1 MIAVTRLL
9 KTYARPLAATLAVCL
24 LFGGSDTSINWT
36 AQPASALLRVNHN
49 FITQDQLTQAL
60 RKFAAL
66 TGAAPSTDET
76 QQVLQRLI
84 DDELLIQRGEQL
96 LLPETDPGL
105 RKLMVQS
112 LIQQIV
118 NSDPQPVI
126 DDNQLRAFYHSHQAV
141 FEQPQRRKLAV
152 ITFDNR
158 PHAVAARRALTKG
171 ATVSN
176 IKADYSG
183 TSTELPQ
190 VLLPRNAI
198 QTYLG
203 SHLTNVALGLH
214 QGEISPPIR
223 QGSTFY
229 LIQSIDIQPT
239 YVPTFAQA
247 RQQVLGEYKQ
257 RQRDQLLSDALNNFR
272 SQADININ
280 LNVLADNPR

>member
-9 KTYARPLAATLAVCL
+9 KTNARPLAATLAICL
-24 LFGGSDTSINWT
+24 LFTGSDTSINWA
-36 AQPASALLRVNHN
+36 AQPASALVRVNHN

-60 RKFAAL
+60 RKFTAFK
-66 TGAAPSTDET
+66 GVKPSTDET

-141 FEQPQRRKLAV
+141 FEQPQRLKLGV

-171 ATVSN
+171 ATVN
-176 IKADYSG
+176 DIKADYSG
-183 TSTELPQ
+183 ISTELPQ

-214 QGEISPPIR
+214 QGDVSPPIQ

-239 YVPTFAQA
+239 YIPTFAQA

-280 LNVLADNPR
+280 LNIVADNLR

>member
-9 KTYARPLAATLAVCL
+9 KTNARPLAATLAICL
-24 LFGGSDTSINWT
+24 LFTGSDTSINWA
-36 AQPASALLRVNHN
+36 AQPASALVRVNHN

-60 RKFAAL
+60 RKFTAFK
-66 TGAAPSTDET
+66 GVKPSTDET

-141 FEQPQRRKLAV
+141 FEQPQRLKLGV

-171 ATVSN
+171 ATVN
-176 IKADYSG
+176 DIKADYSG
-183 TSTELPQ
+183 ISTELPQ

-214 QGEISPPIR
+214 QGDVSPPIQ

-239 YVPTFAQA
+239 YIPTFAQA

-280 LNVLADNPR
+280 LNVVADNLR

>member
-1 MIAVTRLL
+1 MISVTRLL
-9 KTYARPLAATLAVCL
+9 KTYARPVAASLAICL
-24 LFGGSDTSINWT
+24 LFSGSDTSIDWM
-36 AQPASALLRVNHN
+36 AQPASALVRVNHN

-60 RKFAAL
+60 RKTTAFK
-66 TGAAPSTDET
+66 GAEPSTDET
-76 QQVLQRLI
+76 RQVLQRLI

-118 NSDPQPVI
+118 NSGSQPVI
-126 DDNQLRAFYHSHQAV
+126 DDNQLRTFYHSHQAI
-141 FEQPQRRKLAV
+141 FEQPQRLKLGV
-152 ITFDNR
+152 ITFDDR
-158 PHAVAARRALTKG
+158 PHALAARRALTKG
-171 ATVSN
+171 ATVN
-176 IKADYSG
+176 DVKIQYSG

-190 VLLPRNAI
+190 ALLPRNTI

-203 SHLTNVALGLH
+203 SHLTNVALELDE
-214 QGEISPPIR
+214 GEISPPIR

-280 LNVLADNPR
+280 PNVLEDNLR

>member
-1 MIAVTRLL
+1 M
-9 KTYARPLAATLAVCL
+9 
-24 LFGGSDTSINWT
+24 NWA
-36 AQPASALLRVNHN
+36 AQPASALVRVNHN

-60 RKFAAL
+60 RKSTAFK
-66 TGAAPSTDET
+66 GAEPSTDET

-84 DDELLIQRGEQL
+84 DDELLIQRSEQL

-105 RKLMVQS
+105 RKLIVQS

-118 NSDPQPVI
+118 NSGPQPVI
-126 DDNQLRAFYHSHQAV
+126 DDNQLRTFYHSHQAI
-141 FEQPQRRKLAV
+141 FEQPKRVKLGV

-171 ATVSN
+171 ATVN
-176 IKADYSG
+176 DVKIQYSG

-190 VLLPRNAI
+190 ALLPRNTI

-203 SHLTNVALGLH
+203 SHLTKVALELNE
-214 QGEISPPIR
+214 GEISPPIQR
-223 QGSTFY
+223 GSAFY

-239 YVPTFAQA
+239 YLPAFAQA
-247 RQQVLGEYKQ
+247 PQQVAGEYKQ

-280 LNVLADNPR
+280 LNVLADNLR

>member
-9 KTYARPLAATLAVCL
+9 KIYVRPVAASLAICL
-24 LFGGSDTSINWT
+24 LFSGSDTSINWM
-36 AQPASALLRVNHN
+36 AQPVSELVRVNNN

-60 RKFAAL
+60 RKFTAL
-66 TGAAPSTDET
+66 KGAEPSTDET

-105 RKLMVQS
+105 RKLIVQS

-118 NSDPQPVI
+118 NSDQHPLI
-126 DDNQLRAFYHSHQAV
+126 DDNQLRAFYHSHRAV

-152 ITFDNR
+152 IIFD
-158 PHAVAARRALTKG
+158 HQSDAVAARRALTKG
-171 ATVSN
+171 ATVHD
-176 IKADYSG
+176 IKTNYSA
-183 TSTELPQ
+183 TCIELPQ

-247 RQQVLGEYKQ
+247 REQVLGEYKQ

-272 SQADININ
+272 SQASIDIN

>member
-24 LFGGSDTSINWT
+24 LFSGSDTSINWT
-36 AQPASALLRVNHN
+36 AQPASALVRVNHN

-60 RKFAAL
+60 RKFTAL

-141 FEQPQRRKLAV
+141 FEQPQRLKLGV

-171 ATVSN
+171 ATVN
-176 IKADYSG
+176 DIKADYSG
-183 TSTELPQ
+183 ISTELPQ

-257 RQRDQLLSDALNNFR
+257 RQRDQLLTDALNNFR